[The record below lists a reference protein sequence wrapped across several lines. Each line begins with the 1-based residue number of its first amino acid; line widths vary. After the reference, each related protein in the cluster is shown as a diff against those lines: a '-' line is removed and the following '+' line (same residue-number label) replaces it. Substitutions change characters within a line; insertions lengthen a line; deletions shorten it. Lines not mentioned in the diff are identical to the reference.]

1 MNLEHFIVPQNKE
14 IKKKEMGMLKGH
26 RSQPEGVPHDQGWN
40 SLNKSLTD
48 SLDDNSNNKIN
59 IHELY

>member
-1 MNLEHFIVPQNKE
+1 
-14 IKKKEMGMLKGH
+14 MLKGH

-59 IHELY
+59 IHGLY